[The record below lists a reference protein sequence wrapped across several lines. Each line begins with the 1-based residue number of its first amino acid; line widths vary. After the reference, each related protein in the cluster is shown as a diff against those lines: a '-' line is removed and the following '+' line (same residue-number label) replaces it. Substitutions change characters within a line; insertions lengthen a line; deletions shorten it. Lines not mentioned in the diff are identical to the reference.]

1 MWKTCVNADG
11 KIQMKK
17 NGDKEEFSPPNLC
30 IVFVFN

>member
-17 NGDKEEFSPPNLC
+17 NGDIKEFRHQIC
-30 IVFVFN
+30 V